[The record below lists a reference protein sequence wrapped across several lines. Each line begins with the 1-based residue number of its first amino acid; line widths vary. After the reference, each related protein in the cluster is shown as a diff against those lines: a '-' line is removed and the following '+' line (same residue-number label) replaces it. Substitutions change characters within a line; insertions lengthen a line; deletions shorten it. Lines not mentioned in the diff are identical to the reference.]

1 MAPRVLLSD
10 QAKPIIFTGLQ
21 LDALDAHH
29 LPAMNNPMA
38 KKKVTVCT
46 CGSIAKLASGVF
58 TWTLNCWQVVFAEQQ
73 AVWTVAV
80 VPATPFFAVS
90 LKEFASQAA
99 VTARHLVASVSQ
111 HSPAEQMELAHLV
124 VA

>member
-1 MAPRVLLSD
+1 
-10 QAKPIIFTGLQ
+10 
-21 LDALDAHH
+21 
-29 LPAMNNPMA
+29 MNNPMA
-38 KKKVTVCT
+38 KKKVTACT

-58 TWTLNCWQVVFAEQQ
+58 TWALNCAQVVFAEQQ

-80 VPATPFFAVS
+80 VAATPFFALS

-111 HSPAEQMELAHLV
+111 HSPCEQVAPEHLV